1 MLCYN
6 VGKSPTNGARKGVT
20 MNTSIVGKQFELT
33 DAIKSYIEGGFEALN
48 KYNLDIIAVRALITA
63 DEKKGRKGFG
73 VEIILNLAHMNTVV
87 IKEKDKD
94 LYAAVDTAIER
105 AKKVLRRHHDKVTTR
120 KGSAGEDAPSVKE
133 VEELLEGVDEIIP
146 TELDLYKPMEID
158 EALTILKDGG
168 QQFLVFND
176 MDAKLRVLYKRSD
189 GKFGLY

>member
-1 MLCYN
+1 MLI
-6 VGKSPTNGARKGVT
+6 SPHNGARKGVT

-33 DAIKSYIEGGFEALN
+33 DAIKSYIEGGFDALS
-48 KYNLDIIAVRALITA
+48 KYNLDIISVRAVITA
-63 DEKKGRKGFG
+63 DEKRGRKGFG
-73 VEIILNLAHMNTVV
+73 VELILNLAHMNTVV

-120 KGSAGEDAPSVKE
+120 KGSAGEDAPSLKDVA
-133 VEELLEGVDEIIP
+133 EELEGVDEIIP
-146 TELDLYKPMEID
+146 TELDLYKPMEVD
-158 EALTILKDGG
+158 EALAILKDSQ

-176 MDAKLRVLYKRSD
+176 IDAKMRVLYKRSD